1 MRTLLTTSP
10 QRAAKFILEGEL
22 VAFPTETVYG
32 LGANIFDERAL
43 RKIFIAKKR
52 PADNPFIAHVANPA
66 EISLLA
72 ERITPSAKKFIEH
85 FFPGPLTVVLPKR
98 TAVPSVATAGL
109 STIGIRMPHHPV
121 AQALLKA
128 CGVPLAA
135 PSANLSGKPSPTTWQ
150 NVFADLDGRIGC
162 ILKGKQARVGLESTV
177 VDCTGRFPRVLRS
190 GAVSLE
196 DLQKIVPSTRMAA
209 RLGSTSPK
217 SPGMKYRHYSP
228 SARVA
233 IVSTPKKIQTERNAA
248 YIGIESPRR
257 DQEFRQRLICEDT
270 RGYAHALYAF
280 FRRCDDE
287 HIAVI
292 YCQAVE
298 PRGIGRALMD
308 RLIRAGTQ

>member
-10 QRAAKFILEGEL
+10 QRAAKLILEGEL

-32 LGANIFDERAL
+32 LGANVFDERAL

-52 PADNPFIAHVANPA
+52 PADNPFIAH
-66 EISLLA
+66 ISDPDQIPLLA
-72 ERITPSAKKFIEH
+72 ERITPSAKKFIER

-98 TAVPSVATAGL
+98 STVPSVATAGL
-109 STIGIRMPHHPV
+109 STIGIRMPDHPV
-121 AQALLKA
+121 AQALLRA

-135 PSANLSGKPSPTTWQ
+135 PSANLSGRPSPTTWR
-150 NVFADLDGRIGC
+150 NVFTDLNGRIRC
-162 ILKGKQARVGLESTV
+162 ILKGKQTPFGLESTV
-177 VDCTGRFPRVLRS
+177 VDCTDRIPRILRS

-209 RLGSTSPK
+209 RLGSTTPK

-228 SARVA
+228 RARVA
-233 IVSTPKKIQTERNAA
+233 IVLTPRKIQTARNAA
-248 YIGIESPRR
+248 YIGIELPRR
-257 DQEFRQRLICEDT
+257 DQEFRQRLICENT
-270 RGYAHALYAF
+270 RDYAHALYAF

-292 YCQAVE
+292 YCQAVA
-298 PRGIGRALMD
+298 PKGIGRALMD
-308 RLIRAGTQ
+308 RLTRAGSH